1 MHYYQCFT
9 TKKGATMASVQVVCE
24 VCESGTTDSV
34 VIDYGTGEL
43 AIACRSCWWDHIDV
57 EFIDGDLDAEREYL
71 QGRGF

>member
-1 MHYYQCFT
+1 
-9 TKKGATMASVQVVCE
+9 MASEDMGWAVCE

-34 VIDYGTGEL
+34 VIDTGEDL
-43 AIACRSCWWDHIDV
+43 AIACRSCWWDYIDV